1 MLASL
6 ETAPLAD
13 PRFAYEPKYDGVRAL
28 VGIEPGTA
36 PGGVRIRSRL
46 GADKTAQ
53 FPEIVRALDA
63 FRRTLRAP
71 LVVDGEIV
79 ATDAAGEPAG
89 FQRLQGRI
97 HLTDHE
103 AIAGRARAEPVVLI
117 VFDVLRDGA
126 EDLRPLPLAARR
138 ARLERI
144 LSNVGSPA
152 VRLSQFA
159 AGDGT
164 GLCRDVMARGG
175 EGLVAKRLDAPYRSG
190 RRTPEWRKVKLARRQ
205 ECVIGGWT
213 EPRRSRAHLGAL
225 LLGLIANGELRY
237 VGHTGTGFT
246 GSELERL
253 AARLRPLERA
263 TSPFSVRPETN
274 ERPHWVEPRLVA
286 EVKFSDWTR
295 DGRMRHPVYL
305 GLRGDVEA
313 RTVSREPAPWPAGAP
328 GEAPALA
335 TGLARVLAQLERIEG
350 EGGAGTVVLPGGGRL
365 PVSHLAKALW
375 PSGITKGEL
384 MRYYVRVAPFLLPAV
399 RDRPLVMRRFP
410 AGIGGK
416 AFYQQRAPAAV
427 PDGVRVAVLPSD
439 TVVPSRLVGG
449 SLLTLLYMVQIG
461 AISQDPWFSRVQSPD
476 FADHA
481 AFDLDPMPGVPFSR
495 VLDVARWIHD
505 ELVRLGTPGVPKTSG
520 ASGLHIYVPLPR
532 RTAYEAGRL
541 FCQIIAT
548 MVAGAHPRVAT
559 VERAVHARGSR
570 VYVDYLQNARG
581 KTLATA
587 YSARATAAASVS
599 APLTWDEVEGGV
611 DPRDFTL
618 RTMPSRLDAV
628 GDCWAVL
635 RQSRGADLSALLR
648 DPR

>member
-6 ETAPLAD
+6 ETVPLAD
-13 PRFAYEPKYDGVRAL
+13 PGFAYEPKYDGVRAL
-28 VGIEPGTA
+28 VEIEPGTA

-63 FRRTLRAP
+63 FRRPLRAP
-71 LVVDGEIV
+71 VVIDGEIV

-89 FQRLQGRI
+89 FQRLQGRM
-97 HLTDHE
+97 HLTGRE
-103 AIAGRARAEPVVLI
+103 AIAARARVEPVVLI
-117 VFDVLRDGA
+117 AFDVLRDGA
-126 EDLRPLPLAARR
+126 EDLRPLPLTARR

-144 LSNVGSPA
+144 LANVGSPA
-152 VRLSQFA
+152 VRLSRFA
-159 AGDGT
+159 VGDGT
-164 GLCRDVMARGG
+164 ALCHDVMERGG
-175 EGLVAKRLDAPYRSG
+175 EGLVAKRLDSPYRSG
-190 RRTPEWRKVKLARRQ
+190 RRTPEWRKIKLARRQ

-225 LLGLIANGELRY
+225 LLGLGTGRELRY

-246 GSELERL
+246 RSELERL
-253 AARLRPLERA
+253 AARLRPLERS
-263 TSPFSVRPETN
+263 TCPFDVRPETN

-286 EVKFSDWTR
+286 EVRFSEWTR

-313 RTVSREPAPWPAGAP
+313 RTAPGPAGAP
-328 GEAPALA
+328 PGVPALA
-335 TGLARVLAQLERIEG
+335 TGLARVLAQLERIEA
-350 EGGAGTVVLPGGGRL
+350 EGGTGTVTLPGGRRL
-365 PVSHLAKALW
+365 AVSHLARALW
-375 PSGITKGEL
+375 PGGVTKGEL
-384 MRYYVRVAPFLLPAV
+384 MRYYVRVSPFLLPAV

-410 AGIGGK
+410 DGISGK
-416 AFYQQRAPAAV
+416 ALYQQHAPARV
-427 PDGVRVAVLPSD
+427 PAGVRVAVLPSD

-476 FADHA
+476 FADHV
-481 AFDLDPMPGVPFSR
+481 AFDLDPMPGVPFPR
-495 VLDVARWIHD
+495 ILDVARWIHD
-505 ELVRLGTPGVPKTSG
+505 ELLHLGMPGVPKTSG

-532 RTAYEAGRL
+532 RTPYEAGRL

-548 MVAGAHPRVAT
+548 VVAGAHPRVAT
-559 VERAVHARGSR
+559 VERALDARGSR

-587 YSARATAAASVS
+587 YSARATEAASVS

-611 DPRDFTL
+611 DPRDFTV
-618 RTMPSRLDAV
+618 RTMPSRLHAV
-628 GDCWAVL
+628 GDRWAVL

-648 DPR
+648 TPR